1 MRLGDERESGNIEDR
16 RGSGG
21 RRGIPIGVAGGG
33 LGTIALVL
41 VALFFGIDP
50 SVILSG
56 GGGQPDAPVTRQQDE
71 PRDASRNA
79 PRDVPGDTAD
89 DGQRRFVAQVLATTE
104 DVWTEAFRRGGN
116 SAYRPPNLVL
126 FSGTTQSECGTAQT
140 ATGPFYCPLDQ
151 KVYLDT
157 DFFREMERRL
167 GAPGDFARAYVIAH
181 EVGHHVQNQIG
192 VLRRVE
198 AERRGMGETES
209 NALQV
214 KVELQ
219 ADCFAGVWANRT
231 QQTRKVLEQGDI
243 EEGLNAA
250 AAVGDDRLQR
260 RSRGVVVPESF
271 THGSSAQRVQWFRR
285 GLEAGDPRACDTF
298 AGQP

>member
-21 RRGIPIGVAGGG
+21 GGFPIGVAGGG

-41 VALFFGIDP
+41 VALFFGVDP

-56 GGGQPDAPVTRQQDE
+56 GGGQPEAPVARQAGSG
-71 PRDASRNA
+71 PPDA
-79 PRDVPGDTAD
+79 AD

-104 DVWTEAFRRGGN
+104 DVWSDTFRRGGN
-116 SAYRPPNLVL
+116 TYQPPNLVL
-126 FSGTTQSECGTAQT
+126 FSGTTQSGCGTAQT

-151 KVYLDT
+151 KVYLDLG
-157 DFFREMERRL
+157 FFREMERRL

-198 AERRGMGETES
+198 AERRGMGEAEA

-214 KVELQ
+214 RVELQ

-231 QQTRKVLEQGDI
+231 QRNRQVLEQGDI

-271 THGSSAQRVQWFRR
+271 THGSSAQRMQWFRR

>member
-1 MRLGDERESGNIEDR
+1 MRLGGERESGNVEDR

-21 RRGIPIGVAGGG
+21 GGGLPIGVAGGG

-41 VALFFGIDP
+41 VALFFGVDP

-56 GGGQPDAPVTRQQDE
+56 GGAPEAPVARQQGAPPDAAE
-71 PRDASRNA
+71 E
-79 PRDVPGDTAD
+79 
-89 DGQRRFVAQVLATTE
+89 GQRRFVAQVLATTE
-104 DVWTEAFRRGGN
+104 DVWTEAFRSGGN
-116 SAYRPPNLVL
+116 AYRPPNLVL
-126 FSGTTQSECGTAQT
+126 FSGTTQSGCGTAQT

-151 KVYLDT
+151 KVYLDLG
-157 DFFREMERRL
+157 FFREMERRL

-198 AERRGMGETES
+198 AQRRGMGEAES

-214 KVELQ
+214 RVELQ

-231 QQTRKVLEQGDI
+231 QRMRQVLEQGDI

-260 RSRGVVVPESF
+260 RARGVVVPESF
-271 THGSSAQRVQWFRR
+271 THGSSAQRVRWFRH

-298 AGQP
+298 AAQP

>member
-16 RGSGG
+16 RGGGG
-21 RRGIPIGVAGGG
+21 RGGFPIGVAGGG

-41 VALFFGIDP
+41 VALFFGVDP

-56 GGGQPDAPVTRQQDE
+56 GGGQPEAPVTRQQE
-71 PRDASRNA
+71 GGGPSE
-79 PRDVPGDTAD
+79 VAD

-116 SAYRPPNLVL
+116 TYQPPNLVL
-126 FSGTTQSECGTAQT
+126 FSGVTQSGCGTAQT

-157 DFFREMERRL
+157 AFFREMERRL

-198 AERRGMGETES
+198 AERRGMGEAES

-214 KVELQ
+214 RVELQ

-231 QQTRKVLEQGDI
+231 QQTRRVLEQGDI

-271 THGSSAQRVQWFRR
+271 THGSSAQRMQWFRR

>member
-21 RRGIPIGVAGGG
+21 GGFPIGVAGGG

-41 VALFFGIDP
+41 VALFFGVDP

-56 GGGQPDAPVTRQQDE
+56 GGGQPEAPVARQAGSGPPDM
-71 PRDASRNA
+71 
-79 PRDVPGDTAD
+79 AD

-104 DVWTEAFRRGGN
+104 DVWSDTFRRGGN
-116 SAYRPPNLVL
+116 TYQPPNLVL
-126 FSGTTQSECGTAQT
+126 FSGTTQSGCGTAQT

-151 KVYLDT
+151 KVYLDLG
-157 DFFREMERRL
+157 FFREMERRL

-198 AERRGMGETES
+198 AERRGMGEAEA

-214 KVELQ
+214 RVELQ

-231 QQTRKVLEQGDI
+231 QRNRQVLEQGDI

-271 THGSSAQRVQWFRR
+271 THGSSAQRMQWFRR
-285 GLEAGDPRACDTF
+285 GLETGDPRACDTF

>member
-1 MRLGDERESGNIEDR
+1 MRLGDGRESGNIEDR

-21 RRGIPIGVAGGG
+21 GGFPIGVAGGG

-41 VALFFGIDP
+41 VALFFGVDP

-56 GGGQPDAPVTRQQDE
+56 GGGQTDAPVVRQQG
-71 PRDASRNA
+71 A
-79 PRDVPGDTAD
+79 PPTEGGEQ
-89 DGQRRFVAQVLATTE
+89 DGARRFVSQVLATTE
-104 DVWTEAFRRGGN
+104 DVWTDVFRRAGN
-116 SAYRPPNLVL
+116 TYRPPDLVL
-126 FSGTTQSECGTAQT
+126 YSGGTQSACGFAQT
-140 ATGPFYCPLDQ
+140 ATGPFYCPGDQ
-151 KVYLDT
+151 KVYLDLA
-157 DFFREMERRL
+157 FFRDMERQL
-167 GAPGDFARAYVIAH
+167 NAPGDFARAYVIAH

-192 VLRRVE
+192 VLRRVDG
-198 AERRGMGETES
+198 ERRGMGEVES

-214 KVELQ
+214 RVELQ

-231 QQTRKVLEQGDI
+231 QQMRQVLEPGDI
-243 EEGLNAA
+243 EEGINAA

-260 RSRGVVVPESF
+260 RSRGTVVPESF

-298 AGQP
+298 GG